1 MSTTPRR
8 ARRAALARAHR
19 LLAAAAC
26 ALAISVVASPA
37 QADGWGDG
45 HRGGELT
52 PGNLLLSTSEY
63 APADIQPGVT
73 QLPPGCTGSGCHT
86 AIADGAYPYVFNNN
100 TVDGSFGVTSRV
112 FVDELTPWGQV
123 IDRIRVPARDLV
135 TSFSSKSELALN
147 LSTDGQD
154 VTFMGYKAPVGA
166 LDVSN
171 SNTPGVIDPTN
182 PVTGAYYRLV
192 ADLGRDGRFASFTLT
207 NA

>member
-1 MSTTPRR
+1 
-8 ARRAALARAHR
+8 
-19 LLAAAAC
+19 
-26 ALAISVVASPA
+26 
-37 QADGWGDG
+37 
-45 HRGGELT
+45 
-52 PGNLLLSTSEY
+52 
-63 APADIQPGVT
+63 
-73 QLPPGCTGSGCHT
+73 
-86 AIADGAYPYVFNNN
+86 VFNNN

-182 PVTGAYYRLV
+182 PVTGAYYPLV